1 MTVLLRE
8 RSEIP
13 QQHKWDAESVYP
25 SREAW
30 EAEIQYVEHKLP
42 ELAKFQGRLGEG
54 PRTLLEWF
62 EAAEDVMKR
71 MGKILVYAT
80 LHYTVDTQDQ
90 QAAAMN
96 DRARGLFSRA
106 MAAAAFAE
114 PEILAIGMGTL
125 RQWMQ
130 QQPKLAIYEH
140 YFDRLYRRKEHVR
153 SPEVEELLS
162 RVMDPFRTAA
172 SVHGIL
178 SDADLRFRPAKNSKG
193 EELEVA
199 QGTIGKLLADPD
211 REVRRTAWESYCDA
225 YLAFKNTTANCIAA
239 GVKQN
244 VFLACAR
251 KYNSALEAALYPN
264 NVPVEVFHNLI
275 EVYHRSLNIW
285 HRYWRLRKKALQC
298 DKLNAYDTRAPL
310 TQAQPKVPFEQAVEW
325 ISEGLAPLGEEYVE
339 TMRRGVR
346 EERWVDVYP
355 NQGKRMGAFS
365 AGTPGTYP
373 FILMSFSD
381 DLFSLS
387 TLAHE
392 LGHSMHSYYTWKTQ
406 PFVYARYSIFV
417 AEVASNANQALV
429 RDYLLKT
436 HQDDPEFQIAVI
448 EEAMANFHRYFFIM
462 PALARFEHE
471 IHERVWRGEPLT
483 AESLIELMAD
493 LFAEGYGSEVELDE
507 ERVGITWAQFPTHL
521 YANFYVYQ
529 YATGI
534 SGAHALAERVLAGET
549 GAAESYIKFLKTG
562 GSLYP
567 LEALKRAGVDLTS
580 PEPVEQAF
588 GVLERYVKRLEELV
602 GRSVN
607 R

>member
-1 MTVLLRE
+1 LRL

-13 QQHKWDAESVYP
+13 QQYKWDAESIYP

-30 EAEIQYVEHKLP
+30 EAEIQYVEGKLP
-42 ELAKFQGRLGEG
+42 ELSKFQGRLGEG
-54 PRTLLEWF
+54 PQTLLEWF

-71 MGKILVYAT
+71 VGKILVYAT

-90 QAAAMN
+90 GAAAMN
-96 DRARGLFSRA
+96 DRARSLIARA
-106 MAAAAFAE
+106 MAAGAFAE
-114 PEILAIGMGTL
+114 PEILAVGMEAL
-125 RQWMQ
+125 RRWMEEE
-130 QQPKLAIYEH
+130 PKLAIYEH
-140 YFDRLYRRKEHVR
+140 YFDKLYRRRAHVR

-162 RVMDPFRTAA
+162 QVMDPFRTAA

-199 QGTIGKLLADPD
+199 QGTIGKLLGDPD

-225 YLAFKNTTANCIAA
+225 YLQFKNTTANCIAA

-244 VFLACAR
+244 VFLARAR
-251 KYNSALEAALYPN
+251 KYDSALEAALYPN

-275 EVYHRSLNIW
+275 EVYRRSLGIW
-285 HRYWRLRKKALQC
+285 HRYWRLRRKALQF
-298 DKLNAYDTRAPL
+298 DTLHVYDTRAPL
-310 TQAQPKVPFEQAVEW
+310 TRHQPEVPFERAVEW
-325 ISEGLAPLGEEYVE
+325 ISEGIEPLGSEYVE
-339 TMRRGVR
+339 TMRRGVL

-365 AGTPGTYP
+365 SGTQGTHP
-373 FILMSFSD
+373 FILMSYND

-406 PFVYARYSIFV
+406 PFVYARYSIFA
-417 AEVASNANQALV
+417 AEVASNFNQALV
-429 RDYLLKT
+429 RDYLLRT

-462 PALARFEHE
+462 PTLARFERE

-483 AESLIELMAD
+483 AESLIELMAR
-493 LFAEGYGSEVELDE
+493 LFEEGYGRELELDR

-534 SGAHALAERVLAGET
+534 SGAHALAERVLAGEPE
-549 GAAESYIKFLKTG
+549 AAASYVEFLNAG

-588 GVLERYVKRLEELV
+588 GVLDRYVKRLEELTAKS
-602 GRSVN
+602 GG
-607 R
+607 